1 MSTESNA
8 NYKKTIMML
17 LLLILSFSMLSGCS
31 LFGGSGNSNAPGNT
45 NGDETNEPITPY
57 TGEKSKTIPFVY
69 TTNREL
75 SLTFNGMGD
84 EVLMGKLLDELD
96 QYGIKATFFLPG
108 MRVAEEPNIAKEILD
123 RGHEIENNTLNRLEL
138 TNLSYEQV
146 YKEIHVSNDVIKQ
159 EVGVTPKYMRT
170 RSGDYNDM
178 VRLAA
183 AQSGLSA
190 VVTYSLNLHEWQRET
205 EKEKAEYVKKYVT
218 RGGIIALDTE
228 LDAHVL
234 ESIPLIA
241 AAAADVGYKL
251 VPLEQLVASGHER
264 KPLEEIPGYDAAK
277 MNLNYKNADY
287 ELIYNWENNE
297 KIVSLTFD
305 DWGTDYT
312 VTKLLDILD
321 KENVKATFFLR
332 ANGVEKNPNLAKS
345 ISEAGHDIANHTYSH
360 PVITKLTPEEL
371 QDEIVKAH
379 KIITEAIQQ
388 KPVMLFRPPTGEID
402 DEGAR
407 IVAATG
413 YKSIAMY
420 DVTVFDWNSANDA
433 DHIVNGIMEQTVN
446 GSVILLHML
455 DDIHTIEALPVAI
468 EKLKS
473 KGYKFVPM
481 SHMKLK

>member
-1 MSTESNA
+1 MSTKAYA
-8 NYKKTIMML
+8 NNKKKIMML
-17 LLLILSFSMLSGCS
+17 LVLLLSFSMLAGC
-31 LFGGSGNSNAPGNT
+31 SGNSNDPSAT
-45 NGDETNEPITPY
+45 NGSETSEPITPY
-57 TGEKSKTIPFVY
+57 TGEKSKAIPFVY

-108 MRVAEEPNIAKEILD
+108 MRVAEEPNIAKEILN

-170 RSGDYNDM
+170 RSGDYNDT

-183 AQSGLSA
+183 AHSGLSA
-190 VVTYSLNLHEWQRET
+190 VVTYSLNLHEWQSET
-205 EKEKAEYVKKYVT
+205 EKEKADYVKKYVT

-251 VPLEQLVASGHER
+251 VPLEQLVASGHDR

-277 MNLNYKNADY
+277 MNLNYKNSDY

-321 KENVKATFFLR
+321 KEKVKATFFLR

-345 ISEAGHDIANHTYSH
+345 IAEAGHDIANHTYSH
-360 PVITKLTPEEL
+360 PVITKVTPEEL

-402 DEGAR
+402 DERAR

-473 KGYKFVPM
+473 KGYTFVPM
-481 SHMKLK
+481 SQMKLK